1 MLIRSKE
8 NEDATEAQL
17 TGYSLDEI
25 QYAIQVE
32 RTLRELEAQLHNV
45 DDPETI
51 AKNMLVAAAA
61 FYDGDWC
68 GIFDVD
74 LTMKVWTPVWWYN
87 RITGGMTP
95 TTFMELEEGDYLP
108 RWITSI
114 QQGKPMVIEDVEKIK
129 DAYPREYE
137 VYQRLHA
144 RSLIAVPF
152 WKRPTGFLLVRNP
165 KRYIH
170 RTSLLQMMAF
180 VAVSSVNEKRLMDR
194 TKMSLT
200 PDVLLGCFTFMKNG

>member
-1 MLIRSKE
+1 
-8 NEDATEAQL
+8 
-17 TGYSLDEI
+17 
-25 QYAIQVE
+25 
-32 RTLRELEAQLHNV
+32 
-45 DDPETI
+45 
-51 AKNMLVAAAA
+51 
-61 FYDGDWC
+61 
-68 GIFDVD
+68 
-74 LTMKVWTPVWWYN
+74 
-87 RITGGMTP
+87 
-95 TTFMELEEGDYLP
+95 
-108 RWITSI
+108 
-114 QQGKPMVIEDVEKIK
+114 MVIEDVEKIK

-137 VYQRLHA
+137 VDQRLHA